1 MSYVRIFSGVNTM
14 PASAA
19 TFVGKA
25 NMINNSDLFCGSYF
39 NRVSASQVDGTVTG
53 KKIGFIF
60 YFSRIYSYQ

>member
-1 MSYVRIFSGVNTM
+1 M

-60 YFSRIYSYQ
+60 YFSRIYSFL